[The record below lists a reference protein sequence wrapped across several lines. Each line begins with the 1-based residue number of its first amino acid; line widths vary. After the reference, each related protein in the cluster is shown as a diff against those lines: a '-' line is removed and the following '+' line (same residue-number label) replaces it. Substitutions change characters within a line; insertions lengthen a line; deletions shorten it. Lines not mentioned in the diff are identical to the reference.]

1 MIEAIFTLYLLLI
14 ISVGVLS
21 NKFINSQLDFLLAGR
36 RLGPWVTAFSERAS
50 GESAWLLLGLPG
62 AAIAVG
68 YGEVWAVIGII
79 SGIILSWFLIAE
91 RLRAETEQYQALT
104 IPDYLQK
111 KFNDTSG
118 IIKTYSSIIIAVF
131 FTFYVSAQFH
141 GSGKI
146 LNTIFD
152 IEPLYGISLSAIVI
166 IVYTIMG
173 GLLAVAWTDLVQ
185 GILMIGTLVILPI
198 IGLIELA
205 SFDVPIKELIM
216 SKHTHLQKSL
226 LIPSG
231 LTFFATFSVI
241 EGGLSWGL
249 GYFGQPHLL
258 IRYMAIRSVKEVK
271 QARIIATLW
280 AIPGISGAFLIGVIG
295 MGYFGEDYFISIVNN
310 FSLEY
315 GMPISNTDVESVM
328 PMLAEALL
336 PAWLAGLLISGA
348 VAAMMSTAD
357 SQLLVSTSA
366 IGEDLG
372 VQVSKKDDKL
382 LNSRIITILLGIF
395 AYLVAMYSEWSGKT
409 IFSIVS
415 FAWSGLGSSF
425 GPALLLALWWK
436 GITRKGVIA
445 GLFTGSIITIIW
457 GSSPY
462 LKDIITERFISFA
475 LAFVA
480 IIIVSKYT
488 KINIEDKNNSE
499 ASVLQSGSYGVVVNE
514 SEK

>member
-1 MIEAIFTLYLLLI
+1 MIEIIFTLYLLLI
-14 ISVGVLS
+14 ILVGIFS
-21 NKFINSQLDFLLAGR
+21 NRFISSQVDFLLAGR

-91 RLRAETEQYQALT
+91 RLRAQTEEYEALT
-104 IPDYLQK
+104 IPDYLHK
-111 KFNDTSG
+111 RFDDSSG

-166 IVYTIMG
+166 IIYTIMG

-198 IGLIELA
+198 VGLIELS
-205 SFDVPIKELIM
+205 SFDLPIKELIM
-216 SKHTHLQKSL
+216 STNPQKSAL
-226 LIPSG
+226 FPSDLG
-231 LTFFATFSVI
+231 SFATFSVVM
-241 EGGLSWGL
+241 GGLSWGL

-258 IRYMAIRSVKEVK
+258 IRYMAIRSVKEVR
-271 QARIIATLW
+271 QARVIAALW
-280 AIPGISGAFLIGVIG
+280 AIPGISGAFLIGVVG
-295 MGYFGEDYFISIVNN
+295 MGYFGEDFFI
-310 FSLEY
+310 
-315 GMPISNTDVESVM
+315 GKDVENVM

-366 IGEDLG
+366 ISEDLG
-372 VQVSKKDDKL
+372 VKVSKNNDKL
-382 LNSRIITILLGIF
+382 LNSRIVTILLGVF
-395 AYLVAMYSEWSGKT
+395 AYLVAMYSQWSGNT

-425 GPALLLALWWK
+425 GPALLLTLWWK
-436 GITRKGVIA
+436 GITRQGVIA
-445 GLFTGSIITIIW
+445 GLLTGSISTVIW

-462 LKDIITERFISFA
+462 LQSLITERFISFV
-475 LAFVA
+475 LAFLA
-480 IIIVSKYT
+480 IVLISKY
-488 KINIEDKNNSE
+488 KKNDISFNKNSKK
-499 ASVLQSGSYGVVVNE
+499 SVLQSGSYGVVVDE
-514 SEK
+514 SEE

>member
-1 MIEAIFTLYLLLI
+1 MIEVIFTLYLLLI
-14 ISVGVLS
+14 ILIGVLS
-21 NKFINSQLDFLLAGR
+21 NRFISSQLDFLLAGR

-68 YGEVWAVIGII
+68 YGEIWAVIGII

-91 RLRAETEQYQALT
+91 KLRAETEKYEALT
-104 IPDYLQK
+104 IPDYLHK

-118 IIKTYSSIIIAVF
+118 IIKIFSSVIIAVF

-152 IEPLYGISLSAIVI
+152 IEPLYGISLSAVVI
-166 IVYTIMG
+166 ILYTIMG

-198 IGLIELA
+198 VGLIELS
-205 SFDVPIKELIM
+205 SFDTPLRDLIM
-216 SKHTHLQKSL
+216 STDSAKSSL
-226 LIPSG
+226 VSGFSG
-231 LTFFATFSVI
+231 LAALSVI
-241 EGGLSWGL
+241 IGGLSWGL

-258 IRYMAIRSVKEVK
+258 IRYMAIRSVKDVK
-271 QARIIATLW
+271 KARLIAALW

-295 MGYFGEDYFISIVNN
+295 MGYFGEDSFI
-310 FSLEY
+310 
-315 GMPISNTDVESVM
+315 GKDVENVM
-328 PMLAEALL
+328 PMLAQELL

-366 IGEDLG
+366 ISEDLE
-372 VQVSKKDDKL
+372 VNVLKKSNKL
-382 LNSRIITILLGIF
+382 LNSRVITVLLGIF

-425 GPALLLALWWK
+425 GPALLLTLWWK
-436 GITRKGVIA
+436 GVTRKGIIA
-445 GLFTGSIITIIW
+445 GLFTGSITTIIW
-457 GSSPY
+457 GSNLY
-462 LKDIITERFISFA
+462 LQSIVTERFISFA

-480 IIIVSKYT
+480 IIIISKY
-488 KINIEDKNNSE
+488 KK
-499 ASVLQSGSYGVVVNE
+499 
-514 SEK
+514 

>member
-1 MIEAIFTLYLLLI
+1 MIEVIFTLYLLLI
-14 ISVGVLS
+14 ILIGVLS
-21 NKFINSQLDFLLAGR
+21 NRFISSQLDFLLAGR

-68 YGEVWAVIGII
+68 YGEIWAVIGII

-91 RLRAETEQYQALT
+91 KLRAETEKYEALT
-104 IPDYLQK
+104 IPDYLHK

-118 IIKTYSSIIIAVF
+118 IIKIFSSVIIAVF

-152 IEPLYGISLSAIVI
+152 IEPLYGISLSAVVI
-166 IVYTIMG
+166 ILYTIMG

-198 IGLIELA
+198 VGLIELS
-205 SFDVPIKELIM
+205 SFDTPLRDLIM
-216 SKHTHLQKSL
+216 STDSAKSSL
-226 LIPSG
+226 VSGFSG
-231 LTFFATFSVI
+231 LAALSVI
-241 EGGLSWGL
+241 VGGLSWGL

-258 IRYMAIRSVKEVK
+258 IRYMAIRSVKDVK
-271 QARIIATLW
+271 KARLIAALW

-295 MGYFGEDYFISIVNN
+295 MGYFGEDSFI
-310 FSLEY
+310 
-315 GMPISNTDVESVM
+315 GKDVENVM
-328 PMLAEALL
+328 PMLAQELL

-366 IGEDLG
+366 ISEDLG
-372 VQVSKKDDKL
+372 VNVLKKSNKL
-382 LNSRIITILLGIF
+382 LNSRIITVFLGIF

-409 IFSIVS
+409 IFGIVS

-425 GPALLLALWWK
+425 GPALLLSLWWK
-436 GITRKGVIA
+436 GVTRKGIIA
-445 GLFTGSIITIIW
+445 GLFTGSITTIIW
-457 GSSPY
+457 GSNLY
-462 LKDIITERFISFA
+462 LQSIVTERFISFA

-480 IIIVSKYT
+480 IIIISKY
-488 KINIEDKNNSE
+488 KK
-499 ASVLQSGSYGVVVNE
+499 
-514 SEK
+514 

>member
-1 MIEAIFTLYLLLI
+1 MIEVIFTLYLLLI
-14 ISVGVLS
+14 ILIGVLS
-21 NKFINSQLDFLLAGR
+21 NRFISSQLDFLLAGR

-68 YGEVWAVIGII
+68 YGEIWAVIGII

-91 RLRAETEQYQALT
+91 KLRAETEKYEALT
-104 IPDYLQK
+104 IPDYLHK

-118 IIKTYSSIIIAVF
+118 IIKIFSSVIIAVF

-152 IEPLYGISLSAIVI
+152 IEPLYGISLSAVVI
-166 IVYTIMG
+166 ILYTIMG

-198 IGLIELA
+198 VGLIEL
-205 SFDVPIKELIM
+205 SSLDTPLRDLIM
-216 SKHTHLQKSL
+216 STDSAKSSL
-226 LIPSG
+226 VSGFSG
-231 LTFFATFSVI
+231 LAALSVI
-241 EGGLSWGL
+241 VGGLSWGL

-258 IRYMAIRSVKEVK
+258 IRYMAIRSVKDVK
-271 QARIIATLW
+271 KARLIAALW

-295 MGYFGEDYFISIVNN
+295 MGYFGEDFFI
-310 FSLEY
+310 
-315 GMPISNTDVESVM
+315 GKDVENVM
-328 PMLAEALL
+328 PMLAQELL

-357 SQLLVSTSA
+357 SQLLVSTSG
-366 IGEDLG
+366 ISEDLE
-372 VQVSKKDDKL
+372 VNVLKKSNKL
-382 LNSRIITILLGIF
+382 LNSRVITVLLGIF

-425 GPALLLALWWK
+425 GPALLLTLWWK
-436 GITRKGVIA
+436 GVTRKGIIA
-445 GLFTGSIITIIW
+445 GLFTGSITTIIW
-457 GSSPY
+457 GSNLY
-462 LKDIITERFISFA
+462 LQSIVTERFISFA

-480 IIIVSKYT
+480 IIIISKYR
-488 KINIEDKNNSE
+488 K
-499 ASVLQSGSYGVVVNE
+499 
-514 SEK
+514 

>member
-198 IGLIELA
+198 VGLIELS

-216 SKHTHLQKSL
+216 SANPQKSA

-231 LTFFATFSVI
+231 LTAFATFSVI
-241 EGGLSWGL
+241 VGGLSWGL

-258 IRYMAIRSVKEVK
+258 IRYMAIRSVEEVK
-271 QARIIATLW
+271 KARIIAALW
-280 AIPGISGAFLIGVIG
+280 AIPGISGAFLIGVVG
-295 MGYFGEDYFISIVNN
+295 MGYFGEDFFV
-310 FSLEY
+310 
-315 GMPISNTDVESVM
+315 GKDVENVM

-372 VQVSKKDDKL
+372 VRVSKKDDKL

-445 GLFTGSIITIIW
+445 GLFTGSIVTIVW
-457 GSSPY
+457 GSNPY
-462 LKDIITERFISFA
+462 LQDIITERFISFA
-475 LAFVA
+475 LAFLA
-480 IIIVSKYT
+480 IIIVSKYR
-488 KINIEDKNNSE
+488 KENIEPKNNSE
-499 ASVLQSGSYGVVVNE
+499 SSVLQSGSYGVVVDE

>member
-1 MIEAIFTLYLLLI
+1 MIEVIFTLYLLLI
-14 ISVGVLS
+14 ISVGILS
-21 NKFINSQLDFLLAGR
+21 NKFISSQLDFLLAGR
-36 RLGPWVTAFSERAS
+36 RLCPWVTAFSERAS

-68 YGEVWAVIGII
+68 YGEIWAVIGII

-91 RLRAETEQYQALT
+91 RLRAETEKYEALT

-118 IIKTYSSIIIAVF
+118 IIKTYSSVIIAVF

-152 IEPLYGISLSAIVI
+152 IEPLYGISLSAVVI

-198 IGLIELA
+198 VGLIELS
-205 SFDVPIKELIM
+205 SFDLPIKELIM
-216 SKHTHLQKSL
+216 SVDPQKSAL
-226 LIPSG
+226 VPSG
-231 LTFFATFSVI
+231 LTAFATFSVI
-241 EGGLSWGL
+241 VGGLSWGL

-258 IRYMAIRSVKEVK
+258 IRYMAIRSVEEVK
-271 QARIIATLW
+271 QARIIAALW
-280 AIPGISGAFLIGVIG
+280 AIPGISGAFLIGVVG
-295 MGYFGEDYFISIVNN
+295 MGYFGEDF
-310 FSLEY
+310 FLDK
-315 GMPISNTDVESVM
+315 DVENVM
-328 PMLAEALL
+328 PMLAEELL

-475 LAFVA
+475 LAFLA

-488 KINIEDKNNSE
+488 KVNIEDKNNSE

>member
-1 MIEAIFTLYLLLI
+1 MIEIIFTLYLLLI
-14 ISVGVLS
+14 ILIGVLS

-68 YGEVWAVIGII
+68 YGEIWAVIGII

-91 RLRAETEQYQALT
+91 KLRAETEKYEALT
-104 IPDYLQK
+104 IPDYLHK

-118 IIKTYSSIIIAVF
+118 IIKIFSSVIIAVF

-146 LNTIFD
+146 LNTIFG
-152 IEPLYGISLSAIVI
+152 IEPLYGISLGALVI
-166 IVYTIMG
+166 ILYTIMG

-185 GILMIGTLVILPI
+185 GVLMLGTLVILPI
-198 IGLIELA
+198 VGLIELS
-205 SFDVPIKELIM
+205 SFDIPLRDLIM
-216 SKHTHLQKSL
+216 STDSAKSSL
-226 LIPSG
+226 VSG
-231 LTFFATFSVI
+231 LSGLAALSVI
-241 EGGLSWGL
+241 IGGLSWGL

-258 IRYMAIRSVKEVK
+258 IRYMAIRSVKDVK
-271 QARIIATLW
+271 KARVIAALW
-280 AIPGISGAFLIGVIG
+280 AIPGISGAFLIGIIG
-295 MGYFGEDYFISIVNN
+295 MGYFGEDFFI
-310 FSLEY
+310 
-315 GMPISNTDVESVM
+315 GKDVENVM
-328 PMLAEALL
+328 PMLAQELL

-366 IGEDLG
+366 ISEDLG
-372 VQVSKKDDKL
+372 VNVLKKSNKL
-382 LNSRIITILLGIF
+382 LNSRIITVFLGIF

-409 IFSIVS
+409 IFGIVS

-425 GPALLLALWWK
+425 GPALLLSLWWK
-436 GITRKGVIA
+436 GVTRKGIIA
-445 GLFTGSIITIIW
+445 GLFTGSITTIIW
-457 GSSPY
+457 GSNLY
-462 LKDIITERFISFA
+462 LQSIVTERFISFA

-480 IIIVSKYT
+480 IIIISKYR
-488 KINIEDKNNSE
+488 K
-499 ASVLQSGSYGVVVNE
+499 
-514 SEK
+514 

>member
-1 MIEAIFTLYLLLI
+1 MIEIIFTLYLLLI
-14 ISVGVLS
+14 ILIGVLS
-21 NKFINSQLDFLLAGR
+21 NKFISSQLDFLLAGR

-68 YGEVWAVIGII
+68 YGQIWAVIGII

-91 RLRAETEQYQALT
+91 KLRAETEKYEALT
-104 IPDYLQK
+104 IPDYLHK

-118 IIKTYSSIIIAVF
+118 IIKIFSSVIIAVF

-146 LNTIFD
+146 LNTIFE
-152 IEPLYGISLSAIVI
+152 IEPLYGISLGALVI
-166 IVYTIMG
+166 ILYTIMG

-198 IGLIELA
+198 VGLIELS
-205 SFDVPIKELIM
+205 SFDTPLRDLIM
-216 SKHTHLQKSL
+216 STDSAKSSL
-226 LIPSG
+226 VSG
-231 LTFFATFSVI
+231 LSGLAAFSVI
-241 EGGLSWGL
+241 IGGLSWGL

-258 IRYMAIRSVKEVK
+258 IRYMAIRSVKDVK
-271 QARIIATLW
+271 KARLIAALW

-295 MGYFGEDYFISIVNN
+295 MGYFGEDFFI
-310 FSLEY
+310 
-315 GMPISNTDVESVM
+315 GKDVENVM
-328 PMLAEALL
+328 PMLAQELL

-366 IGEDLG
+366 ISEDLG
-372 VQVSKKDDKL
+372 VNVLKKSNKL
-382 LNSRIITILLGIF
+382 LNSRVITVLLGIF
-395 AYLVAMYSEWSGKT
+395 AYLLAMYSEWSGKT
-409 IFSIVS
+409 IFGIVS

-425 GPALLLALWWK
+425 GPALLLSLWWK
-436 GITRKGVIA
+436 GVTRKGIIA
-445 GLFTGSIITIIW
+445 GLFTGSITTIIW
-457 GSSPY
+457 GSNPY
-462 LKDIITERFISFA
+462 LQSIVTERFISFA

-480 IIIVSKYT
+480 IIIISKYR
-488 KINIEDKNNSE
+488 K
-499 ASVLQSGSYGVVVNE
+499 
-514 SEK
+514 

>member
-1 MIEAIFTLYLLLI
+1 MIEVIFTLYLLLI
-14 ISVGVLS
+14 VLIGILS
-21 NKFINSQLDFLLAGR
+21 NRFINSQLDFLLAGR

-68 YGEVWAVIGII
+68 YGEIWAVIGII

-91 RLRAETEQYQALT
+91 KLRAETEKYEALT
-104 IPDYLQK
+104 IPDYLHK

-118 IIKTYSSIIIAVF
+118 IIKIFSSVIIAVF

-146 LNTIFD
+146 LNTIFG
-152 IEPLYGISLSAIVI
+152 IEPLYGISLGALVI
-166 IVYTIMG
+166 ILYTIMG

-198 IGLIELA
+198 VGLIELSSLDA
-205 SFDVPIKELIM
+205 PLRDLIM
-216 SKHTHLQKSL
+216 STDSAKSSL
-226 LIPSG
+226 VSGFSG
-231 LTFFATFSVI
+231 LAALSVI
-241 EGGLSWGL
+241 VGGLSWGL

-271 QARIIATLW
+271 QARIIAALW

-295 MGYFGEDYFISIVNN
+295 MGYFGEDFFI
-310 FSLEY
+310 
-315 GMPISNTDVESVM
+315 GKDVENVM
-328 PMLAEALL
+328 PMLAQELL

-366 IGEDLG
+366 ISEDLG
-372 VQVSKKDDKL
+372 VNVLKKPNKL
-382 LNSRIITILLGIF
+382 LNSRVITVFLGIF

-436 GITRKGVIA
+436 GVTRKGIIA

-457 GSSPY
+457 GSNLY
-462 LKDIITERFISFA
+462 LKSIVTERFISFA

-480 IIIVSKYT
+480 IIIISKY
-488 KINIEDKNNSE
+488 KK
-499 ASVLQSGSYGVVVNE
+499 
-514 SEK
+514 

>member
-1 MIEAIFTLYLLLI
+1 MIEVIFTLYLLLI
-14 ISVGVLS
+14 ILIGVLS
-21 NKFINSQLDFLLAGR
+21 NRFISSQLDFLLAGR

-68 YGEVWAVIGII
+68 YGEIWAVIGII

-91 RLRAETEQYQALT
+91 KLRAETEKYEALT
-104 IPDYLQK
+104 IPDYLHK

-118 IIKTYSSIIIAVF
+118 IIKIFSSVIIAVF

-146 LNTIFD
+146 LNTIFG
-152 IEPLYGISLSAIVI
+152 IEPLYGISLGALVI
-166 IVYTIMG
+166 ILYTIMG

-198 IGLIELA
+198 VGLIELS
-205 SFDVPIKELIM
+205 SFDVPLRDLIM
-216 SKHTHLQKSL
+216 STDSAKSSL
-226 LIPSG
+226 VSGFSG
-231 LTFFATFSVI
+231 LAALSVI
-241 EGGLSWGL
+241 VGGLSWGL

-271 QARIIATLW
+271 QARVIAALW

-295 MGYFGEDYFISIVNN
+295 MGYFGEEFFI
-310 FSLEY
+310 
-315 GMPISNTDVESVM
+315 GKDVENVM
-328 PMLAEALL
+328 PMLAQELL

-366 IGEDLG
+366 ISEDLG
-372 VQVSKKDDKL
+372 VNVLKKPNKL
-382 LNSRIITILLGIF
+382 LNSRVITVFLGIF

-436 GITRKGVIA
+436 GVTRKGIIA
-445 GLFTGSIITIIW
+445 GLFTGSITTIIW
-457 GSSPY
+457 GSNLY
-462 LKDIITERFISFA
+462 LQSIVTERFISFA
-475 LAFVA
+475 LAFAA
-480 IIIVSKYT
+480 IIIISKYR
-488 KINIEDKNNSE
+488 K
-499 ASVLQSGSYGVVVNE
+499 
-514 SEK
+514 

>member
-1 MIEAIFTLYLLLI
+1 MIEIIFTLYLLLI
-14 ISVGVLS
+14 ILIGVLS
-21 NKFINSQLDFLLAGR
+21 NRFISSQLDFLLAGR

-68 YGEVWAVIGII
+68 YGEIWAVIGII

-91 RLRAETEQYQALT
+91 KLRAETEKYEALT
-104 IPDYLQK
+104 IPDYLHK

-118 IIKTYSSIIIAVF
+118 IIKIFSSVIIAVF

-152 IEPLYGISLSAIVI
+152 IEPLYGISLSAVVI
-166 IVYTIMG
+166 ILYTIMG

-198 IGLIELA
+198 VGLIELS
-205 SFDVPIKELIM
+205 SFDTPLRDLIM
-216 SKHTHLQKSL
+216 STDSAKSSL
-226 LIPSG
+226 VSGFSG
-231 LTFFATFSVI
+231 LAALSVI
-241 EGGLSWGL
+241 VGGLSWGL

-258 IRYMAIRSVKEVK
+258 IRYMAIRSVKDVK
-271 QARIIATLW
+271 KARLIAALW

-295 MGYFGEDYFISIVNN
+295 MGYFGEDFFI
-310 FSLEY
+310 
-315 GMPISNTDVESVM
+315 GKDVENVM
-328 PMLAEALL
+328 PMLAQELL

-366 IGEDLG
+366 ISEDLG
-372 VQVSKKDDKL
+372 VNVLKKSNKL
-382 LNSRIITILLGIF
+382 LNSRVITVLLGIF

-425 GPALLLALWWK
+425 GPALLLTLWWK
-436 GITRKGVIA
+436 GVTRKGIIA
-445 GLFTGSIITIIW
+445 GLFTGSITTIIW
-457 GSSPY
+457 GSNLY
-462 LKDIITERFISFA
+462 LQSIVTERFISFA

-480 IIIVSKYT
+480 IIIISKYR
-488 KINIEDKNNSE
+488 K
-499 ASVLQSGSYGVVVNE
+499 
-514 SEK
+514 

>member
-1 MIEAIFTLYLLLI
+1 LI
-14 ISVGVLS
+14 ILVGIFS
-21 NKFINSQLDFLLAGR
+21 NRFISSQVDFLLAGR

-91 RLRAETEQYQALT
+91 RLRAQTEEYEALT
-104 IPDYLQK
+104 IPDYLHK
-111 KFNDTSG
+111 RFNDSSG

-166 IVYTIMG
+166 IIYTIMG

-198 IGLIELA
+198 VGLIELS
-205 SFDVPIKELIM
+205 SFDLPIKELIM
-216 SKHTHLQKSL
+216 STNPQKSAL
-226 LIPSG
+226 FPSDLG
-231 LTFFATFSVI
+231 SFATFSVVM
-241 EGGLSWGL
+241 GGLSWGL

-258 IRYMAIRSVKEVK
+258 IRYMAIRSVKEVR
-271 QARIIATLW
+271 QARVIAALW
-280 AIPGISGAFLIGVIG
+280 AIPGISGAFLIGVVG
-295 MGYFGEDYFISIVNN
+295 MGYFGEDFFI
-310 FSLEY
+310 
-315 GMPISNTDVESVM
+315 GKDVENVM

-366 IGEDLG
+366 ISEDLG
-372 VQVSKKDDKL
+372 VKVSKNNDKL
-382 LNSRIITILLGIF
+382 LNSRIVTILLGVF
-395 AYLVAMYSEWSGKT
+395 AYLVAMYSQWSGNT

-425 GPALLLALWWK
+425 GPALLLTLWWK
-436 GITRKGVIA
+436 GITRDGVIA
-445 GLFTGSIITIIW
+445 GLLTGSISTVIW

-462 LKDIITERFISFA
+462 LQSLITERFISFV
-475 LAFVA
+475 LAFLA
-480 IIIVSKYT
+480 IVLISKY
-488 KINIEDKNNSE
+488 KKNDISFNKNSKK
-499 ASVLQSGSYGVVVNE
+499 SVLQSGSYGVVVDE
-514 SEK
+514 SEE

>member
-1 MIEAIFTLYLLLI
+1 MIEVIFTLYLLLI
-14 ISVGVLS
+14 ILIGVLS
-21 NKFINSQLDFLLAGR
+21 NRFISSQLDFLLAGR

-68 YGEVWAVIGII
+68 YGEIWAVIGII

-91 RLRAETEQYQALT
+91 KLRAETEKYEALT
-104 IPDYLQK
+104 IPDYLHK

-118 IIKTYSSIIIAVF
+118 IIKIFSSVIIAVF

-152 IEPLYGISLSAIVI
+152 IEPLYGISLSAVVI
-166 IVYTIMG
+166 ILYTIMG

-198 IGLIELA
+198 VGLIEL
-205 SFDVPIKELIM
+205 SSLDTPLRDLMM
-216 SKHTHLQKSL
+216 STDSAKSSL
-226 LIPSG
+226 VSGFSG
-231 LTFFATFSVI
+231 LAALSVI
-241 EGGLSWGL
+241 VGGLSWGL

-258 IRYMAIRSVKEVK
+258 IRYMAIRSVKDVK
-271 QARIIATLW
+271 KARLIAALW

-295 MGYFGEDYFISIVNN
+295 MGYFGEDSFI
-310 FSLEY
+310 
-315 GMPISNTDVESVM
+315 GKDVENVM
-328 PMLAEALL
+328 PMLAQELL

-366 IGEDLG
+366 ISEDLG
-372 VQVSKKDDKL
+372 VNVLKKSNKL
-382 LNSRIITILLGIF
+382 LNSRVITVLLGIF

-425 GPALLLALWWK
+425 GPALLLTLWWK
-436 GITRKGVIA
+436 GVTRKGIIA
-445 GLFTGSIITIIW
+445 GLFTGSITTIIW
-457 GSSPY
+457 GSNLY
-462 LKDIITERFISFA
+462 LQSIVTERFISFA

-480 IIIVSKYT
+480 IIIISKY
-488 KINIEDKNNSE
+488 KK
-499 ASVLQSGSYGVVVNE
+499 
-514 SEK
+514 

>member
-1 MIEAIFTLYLLLI
+1 MIEIIFTLYLLLI
-14 ISVGVLS
+14 ILVGIFS
-21 NKFINSQLDFLLAGR
+21 NRFINSQLDFLLAGR

-68 YGEVWAVIGII
+68 YGEIWAVIGII
-79 SGIILSWFLIAE
+79 TGIILSWFLIAE
-91 RLRAETEQYQALT
+91 RLRSETEEYQALT
-104 IPDYLQK
+104 IPDYLHK
-111 KFNDTSG
+111 RFNDSSR

-166 IVYTIMG
+166 ILYTIMG

-185 GILMIGTLVILPI
+185 GVLMIGTLVILPI
-198 IGLIELA
+198 VGLMEL
-205 SFDVPIKELIM
+205 SSMDLPIKQLIM
-216 SKHTHLQKSL
+216 SADPQKSTL
-226 LIPSG
+226 FPSG
-231 LTFFATFSVI
+231 LGIFATFSVVV
-241 EGGLSWGL
+241 GGLSWGL

-271 QARIIATLW
+271 QARIIAALW
-280 AIPGISGAFLIGVIG
+280 AIPGISGAFLIGVVG
-295 MGYFGEDYFISIVNN
+295 MGYFGEDFFI
-310 FSLEY
+310 
-315 GMPISNTDVESVM
+315 GKDVESVM

-366 IGEDLG
+366 ISEDLG
-372 VQVSKKDDKL
+372 VKVSKNDDKL
-382 LNSRIITILLGIF
+382 FNSRVVTILLGVF
-395 AYLVAMYSEWSGKT
+395 AYFVAMYSEWSGNT

-425 GPALLLALWWK
+425 GPALLLTLWWK
-436 GITRKGVIA
+436 GITRQGVIA
-445 GLFTGSIITIIW
+445 GLFTGSISTIIW

-462 LKDIITERFISFA
+462 LQSIITERFISFL
-475 LAFVA
+475 LAFIA
-480 IIIVSKYT
+480 IIFISKYR
-488 KINIEDKNNSE
+488 KNDIDSKENSKR
-499 ASVLQSGSYGVVVNE
+499 SVLQSGSYGVAIDE
-514 SEK
+514 S

>member
-1 MIEAIFTLYLLLI
+1 MIEIIFTLYLLLI
-14 ISVGVLS
+14 ILVGIFS
-21 NKFINSQLDFLLAGR
+21 NRFINSQLDFLLAGR

-79 SGIILSWFLIAE
+79 TGIILSWFLIAE
-91 RLRAETEQYQALT
+91 RLRSETEEYQALT
-104 IPDYLQK
+104 IPDYLHK
-111 KFNDTSG
+111 RFNDSSR

-166 IVYTIMG
+166 ILYTIMG

-198 IGLIELA
+198 VGLMEL
-205 SFDVPIKELIM
+205 SSMDLPIKELIM
-216 SKHTHLQKSL
+216 SADPQKSAL
-226 LIPSG
+226 FPSG
-231 LTFFATFSVI
+231 LGIFATFSVVV
-241 EGGLSWGL
+241 GGLSWGL
-249 GYFGQPHLL
+249 GYLGQPHLL
-258 IRYMAIRSVKEVK
+258 IRYMAIRSVKDVK
-271 QARIIATLW
+271 QARIIAALW
-280 AIPGISGAFLIGVIG
+280 AIPGISGAFLIGVVG
-295 MGYFGEDYFISIVNN
+295 MGYFGEDFFI
-310 FSLEY
+310 
-315 GMPISNTDVESVM
+315 GKDVENVM

-366 IGEDLG
+366 ISEDLG
-372 VQVSKKDDKL
+372 IKVSKNDDKL
-382 LNSRIITILLGIF
+382 FNSRIVTILLGVF
-395 AYLVAMYSEWSGKT
+395 AYLVAMYSEWSGNT

-425 GPALLLALWWK
+425 GPVLLLTLWWK
-436 GITRKGVIA
+436 GITRQGVIA
-445 GLFTGSIITIIW
+445 GLLTGSISTVIW

-462 LKDIITERFISFA
+462 LQSIITERFISFA
-475 LAFVA
+475 LAFLA
-480 IIIVSKYT
+480 IVIISKY
-488 KINIEDKNNSE
+488 KKND
-499 ASVLQSGSYGVVVNE
+499 
-514 SEK
+514 

>member
-198 IGLIELA
+198 VGLIELS

-216 SKHTHLQKSL
+216 SANPQKSA

-231 LTFFATFSVI
+231 LTAFATFSVI
-241 EGGLSWGL
+241 VGGLSWGL

-258 IRYMAIRSVKEVK
+258 IRYMAIRSVEEVK
-271 QARIIATLW
+271 KARIIAALW
-280 AIPGISGAFLIGVIG
+280 AIPGISGAFLIGVVG
-295 MGYFGEDYFISIVNN
+295 MGYFGEDFFV
-310 FSLEY
+310 
-315 GMPISNTDVESVM
+315 GKDVENVM

-372 VQVSKKDDKL
+372 VKVSKKDDKL

-436 GITRKGVIA
+436 SITRKGVIA
-445 GLFTGSIITIIW
+445 GLFTGSIVTIIW
-457 GSSPY
+457 GSNPY
-462 LKDIITERFISFA
+462 LQDIITERFISFA
-475 LAFVA
+475 LAFLA
-480 IIIVSKYT
+480 IIIVSKHT
-488 KINIEDKNNSE
+488 KANIETKNNSE
-499 ASVLQSGSYGVVVNE
+499 ASVLQSGSYGVVVDK
-514 SEK
+514 SEE

>member
-1 MIEAIFTLYLLLI
+1 MIETIFTLYLLLI

-21 NKFINSQLDFLLAGR
+21 NKFISSQLDFLLAGR

-118 IIKTYSSIIIAVF
+118 IIKTYSSVIIAVF

-152 IEPLYGISLSAIVI
+152 IEPLYGISLSAVVI

-198 IGLIELA
+198 VGLIELS
-205 SFDVPIKELIM
+205 SFDLPIKELIM
-216 SKHTHLQKSL
+216 SVDPQKSAL
-226 LIPSG
+226 VPSG
-231 LTFFATFSVI
+231 LTAFATFSVI
-241 EGGLSWGL
+241 VGGLSWGL

-258 IRYMAIRSVKEVK
+258 IRYMAIRSVEEVK
-271 QARIIATLW
+271 QARIIAALW
-280 AIPGISGAFLIGVIG
+280 AIPGISGAFLIGVVG
-295 MGYFGEDYFISIVNN
+295 MGYFGEDF
-310 FSLEY
+310 FLDK
-315 GMPISNTDVESVM
+315 DVENVM
-328 PMLAEALL
+328 PMLAEELL

-475 LAFVA
+475 LAFLA

-488 KINIEDKNNSE
+488 KVNIEDKNNSE

>member
-1 MIEAIFTLYLLLI
+1 MIEIIFTLYLLLI
-14 ISVGVLS
+14 ILIGVLS
-21 NKFINSQLDFLLAGR
+21 NRFISSQLDFLLAGR

-68 YGEVWAVIGII
+68 YAEIWAVIGII

-91 RLRAETEQYQALT
+91 KLRAETEKYEALT
-104 IPDYLQK
+104 IPDYLHK

-118 IIKTYSSIIIAVF
+118 IIKIFSSVIIAVF

-152 IEPLYGISLSAIVI
+152 IEPLYGISLSAVVI
-166 IVYTIMG
+166 ILYTIMG

-198 IGLIELA
+198 VGLIELS
-205 SFDVPIKELIM
+205 SFDTPLRDLIM
-216 SKHTHLQKSL
+216 STDSAKSSL
-226 LIPSG
+226 VSG
-231 LTFFATFSVI
+231 LSGLAALSVI
-241 EGGLSWGL
+241 IGGLSWGL

-258 IRYMAIRSVKEVK
+258 IRYMAIRSVKDVK
-271 QARIIATLW
+271 KARLIAALW

-295 MGYFGEDYFISIVNN
+295 MGYFGEDFFI
-310 FSLEY
+310 
-315 GMPISNTDVESVM
+315 GKDVENVM
-328 PMLAEALL
+328 PMLAQELL

-366 IGEDLG
+366 ISEDLG
-372 VQVSKKDDKL
+372 VNVLKKSNKL
-382 LNSRIITILLGIF
+382 LNSRVITVLLGIF
-395 AYLVAMYSEWSGKT
+395 AYLLAMYSEWSGKT
-409 IFSIVS
+409 IFGIVS

-425 GPALLLALWWK
+425 GPALLLTLWWK
-436 GITRKGVIA
+436 GVTRKGIIA
-445 GLFTGSIITIIW
+445 GLFTGSITTIIW
-457 GSSPY
+457 GSNLY
-462 LKDIITERFISFA
+462 LQSIVTERFISFA

-480 IIIVSKYT
+480 IIIISKYR
-488 KINIEDKNNSE
+488 K
-499 ASVLQSGSYGVVVNE
+499 
-514 SEK
+514 

>member
-1 MIEAIFTLYLLLI
+1 MIEVIFTLYLLLI
-14 ISVGVLS
+14 ILIGVLS
-21 NKFINSQLDFLLAGR
+21 NRFISSQLDFLLAGR

-68 YGEVWAVIGII
+68 YGEIWAVIGII

-91 RLRAETEQYQALT
+91 KLRAETEKYEALT
-104 IPDYLQK
+104 IPDYLHK

-118 IIKTYSSIIIAVF
+118 IIKIFSSVIIAVF

-152 IEPLYGISLSAIVI
+152 IEPLYGISLSAVVI
-166 IVYTIMG
+166 ILYTIMG

-198 IGLIELA
+198 VGLIELS
-205 SFDVPIKELIM
+205 SFDTPLRDLIM
-216 SKHTHLQKSL
+216 STDSAKSSL
-226 LIPSG
+226 VSGFSG
-231 LTFFATFSVI
+231 LAALSVI
-241 EGGLSWGL
+241 VGGLSWGL

-258 IRYMAIRSVKEVK
+258 IRYMAIRSVKDVK
-271 QARIIATLW
+271 KARLIAALW

-295 MGYFGEDYFISIVNN
+295 MGYFGEDSFI
-310 FSLEY
+310 
-315 GMPISNTDVESVM
+315 GKDVENVM
-328 PMLAEALL
+328 PMLAQELL

-366 IGEDLG
+366 ISEDLE
-372 VQVSKKDDKL
+372 VNVLKKSNKL
-382 LNSRIITILLGIF
+382 LNSRVITVLLGIF

-425 GPALLLALWWK
+425 GPALLLTLWWK
-436 GITRKGVIA
+436 GVTRKGIIA
-445 GLFTGSIITIIW
+445 GLFTGSITTIIW
-457 GSSPY
+457 GSNLY
-462 LKDIITERFISFA
+462 LQSIVTERFISFA

-480 IIIVSKYT
+480 IIIISKY
-488 KINIEDKNNSE
+488 KK
-499 ASVLQSGSYGVVVNE
+499 
-514 SEK
+514 

>member
-1 MIEAIFTLYLLLI
+1 MIEVIFTLYLLLI
-14 ISVGVLS
+14 ISVGILS
-21 NKFINSQLDFLLAGR
+21 NKFISSQLDFLLAGR

-68 YGEVWAVIGII
+68 YGEIWAVIGII

-152 IEPLYGISLSAIVI
+152 IEPLYGISLSAVVI

-198 IGLIELA
+198 VGLIELS
-205 SFDVPIKELIM
+205 SFDLPIKELIM
-216 SKHTHLQKSL
+216 SVDPQKSAL
-226 LIPSG
+226 VPSG
-231 LTFFATFSVI
+231 LTAFATFSVI
-241 EGGLSWGL
+241 VGGLSWGL

-258 IRYMAIRSVKEVK
+258 IRYMAIRSVEEVK
-271 QARIIATLW
+271 QARIIAALW
-280 AIPGISGAFLIGVIG
+280 AIPGISGAFLIGVVG
-295 MGYFGEDYFISIVNN
+295 MGYFGEDF
-310 FSLEY
+310 FLDK
-315 GMPISNTDVESVM
+315 DVENVM

-436 GITRKGVIA
+436 SITRKGVIA
-445 GLFTGSIITIIW
+445 GLFTGSIVTIIW
-457 GSSPY
+457 GSNPY
-462 LKDIITERFISFA
+462 LQDIITERFISFA
-475 LAFVA
+475 LAFLA
-480 IIIVSKYT
+480 IIIVSKHT
-488 KINIEDKNNSE
+488 KANIETKNNSE
-499 ASVLQSGSYGVVVNE
+499 ASVLQSGSYGVVVDK
-514 SEK
+514 SEE

>member
-1 MIEAIFTLYLLLI
+1 MIEVIFTLYLLLI
-14 ISVGVLS
+14 ILIGVLS
-21 NKFINSQLDFLLAGR
+21 NRFISSQLDFLLAGR

-68 YGEVWAVIGII
+68 YGEIWAVIGII

-91 RLRAETEQYQALT
+91 KLRAETEKYEALT
-104 IPDYLQK
+104 IPDYLHK

-118 IIKTYSSIIIAVF
+118 IIKIFSSVIIAVF

-146 LNTIFD
+146 LNTIFG
-152 IEPLYGISLSAIVI
+152 IEPLYGISLGALVI
-166 IVYTIMG
+166 ILYTIMG

-198 IGLIELA
+198 VGLIELS
-205 SFDVPIKELIM
+205 SFDVPLRDLIM
-216 SKHTHLQKSL
+216 STDSAKSSL
-226 LIPSG
+226 VSGFSG
-231 LTFFATFSVI
+231 LAALSVI
-241 EGGLSWGL
+241 VGGLSWGL

-271 QARIIATLW
+271 QARVIAALW

-295 MGYFGEDYFISIVNN
+295 MGYFGEEFFI
-310 FSLEY
+310 
-315 GMPISNTDVESVM
+315 GKDVENVM
-328 PMLAEALL
+328 PMLAQELL

-366 IGEDLG
+366 ISEDLG
-372 VQVSKKDDKL
+372 VNVLKKPNKL
-382 LNSRIITILLGIF
+382 LNSRVITVFLGIF

-436 GITRKGVIA
+436 GVTRKGIIA
-445 GLFTGSIITIIW
+445 GLFTGSITTIIW
-457 GSSPY
+457 GSNLY
-462 LKDIITERFISFA
+462 LQSIVTERFISFA

-480 IIIVSKYT
+480 IIIISKYR
-488 KINIEDKNNSE
+488 K
-499 ASVLQSGSYGVVVNE
+499 
-514 SEK
+514 

>member
-1 MIEAIFTLYLLLI
+1 MIEVIFTLYLLLI
-14 ISVGVLS
+14 ILIGVLS
-21 NKFINSQLDFLLAGR
+21 NRFISSQLDFLLAGR

-68 YGEVWAVIGII
+68 YGEIWAVIGII

-91 RLRAETEQYQALT
+91 KLRAETEKYEALT
-104 IPDYLQK
+104 IPDYLHK

-118 IIKTYSSIIIAVF
+118 IIKIFSSVIIAVF

-152 IEPLYGISLSAIVI
+152 IEPLYGISLSAVVI
-166 IVYTIMG
+166 ILYTIMG

-198 IGLIELA
+198 VGLIELS
-205 SFDVPIKELIM
+205 SFDTPLRDLIM
-216 SKHTHLQKSL
+216 STDSAKSSL
-226 LIPSG
+226 VSGFSG
-231 LTFFATFSVI
+231 LAALSVI
-241 EGGLSWGL
+241 VGGLSWGL

-258 IRYMAIRSVKEVK
+258 IRYMAIRSVKDVK
-271 QARIIATLW
+271 KARLIAALW

-295 MGYFGEDYFISIVNN
+295 MGYFGEDSFI
-310 FSLEY
+310 
-315 GMPISNTDVESVM
+315 GKDVENVM
-328 PMLAEALL
+328 PMLAQELL

-366 IGEDLG
+366 ISEDLG
-372 VQVSKKDDKL
+372 VNVLKKSNKL
-382 LNSRIITILLGIF
+382 LNSRVITVLLGIF

-425 GPALLLALWWK
+425 GPALLLTLWWK
-436 GITRKGVIA
+436 GVTRKGIIA
-445 GLFTGSIITIIW
+445 GLFTGSITTIIW
-457 GSSPY
+457 GSNLY
-462 LKDIITERFISFA
+462 LKSIVTERFISFA

-480 IIIVSKYT
+480 IIIISKY
-488 KINIEDKNNSE
+488 KK
-499 ASVLQSGSYGVVVNE
+499 
-514 SEK
+514 

>member
-1 MIEAIFTLYLLLI
+1 MIEVIFTLYLLLI
-14 ISVGVLS
+14 ISVGILS
-21 NKFINSQLDFLLAGR
+21 NKFISSQLDFLLAGR

-68 YGEVWAVIGII
+68 YGEIWAVIGII

-91 RLRAETEQYQALT
+91 RLRAETEKYEALT

-118 IIKTYSSIIIAVF
+118 IIKTYSSVIIAVF

-198 IGLIELA
+198 VGLIELS
-205 SFDVPIKELIM
+205 SFDLPIKELIM
-216 SKHTHLQKSL
+216 SVDPQKSAL
-226 LIPSG
+226 VPSG
-231 LTFFATFSVI
+231 LTAFATFSVI
-241 EGGLSWGL
+241 VGGLSWGL

-258 IRYMAIRSVKEVK
+258 IRYMAIRSVEEVK
-271 QARIIATLW
+271 QARIIAALW
-280 AIPGISGAFLIGVIG
+280 AIPGISGAFLIGVVG
-295 MGYFGEDYFISIVNN
+295 MGYFGEDF
-310 FSLEY
+310 FLDK
-315 GMPISNTDVESVM
+315 DVENVM
-328 PMLAEALL
+328 PMLAEELL

-475 LAFVA
+475 LAFLA

-488 KINIEDKNNSE
+488 KVNIEDKNNSE
-499 ASVLQSGSYGVVVNE
+499 ASVLQSGSYGVVVNK

>member
-68 YGEVWAVIGII
+68 YGEIWAVIGII

-91 RLRAETEQYQALT
+91 RLRAETEKYEALT

-118 IIKTYSSIIIAVF
+118 IIKTYSSVIIAVF

-152 IEPLYGISLSAIVI
+152 IEPLYGISLSAVVI

-198 IGLIELA
+198 VGLIELS
-205 SFDVPIKELIM
+205 SFDLPIKELIM
-216 SKHTHLQKSL
+216 SVDPQKSAL
-226 LIPSG
+226 VPSG
-231 LTFFATFSVI
+231 LTAFATFSVI
-241 EGGLSWGL
+241 VGGLSWGL

-258 IRYMAIRSVKEVK
+258 IRYMAIRSVEEVK
-271 QARIIATLW
+271 QARIIAALW
-280 AIPGISGAFLIGVIG
+280 AIPGISGAFLIGVVG
-295 MGYFGEDYFISIVNN
+295 MGYFGEDF
-310 FSLEY
+310 FLDK
-315 GMPISNTDVESVM
+315 DVENVM

-436 GITRKGVIA
+436 SITRKGVIA
-445 GLFTGSIITIIW
+445 GLFTGSIVTIIW
-457 GSSPY
+457 GSNPY
-462 LKDIITERFISFA
+462 LQDIITERFISFA
-475 LAFVA
+475 LAFLA
-480 IIIVSKYT
+480 IIIVSKHT
-488 KINIEDKNNSE
+488 KANIETKNNSE
-499 ASVLQSGSYGVVVNE
+499 ASVLQSGSYGVVVDK
-514 SEK
+514 SEE